1 MTPEQEKQRTEL
13 AKNILD
19 NPVFQDAIKQIKQE
33 LYGEFL
39 NSPARDSEGREKIYL
54 MGKMFDLL
62 LVNIKSVMETGKL
75 NKKQQ
80 EFYVR

>member
-1 MTPEQEKQRTEL
+1 MTPEQEKQRSEL
-13 AKNILD
+13 AKNILE

-62 LVNIKSVMETGKL
+62 LVHLRSVMETGKL
-75 NKKQQ
+75 NKLKK
-80 EFYVR
+80 

>member
-13 AKNILD
+13 AKNILE

-62 LVNIKSVMETGKL
+62 LVNIKSVMEAGKL
-75 NKKQQ
+75 NKKQ
-80 EFYVR
+80 

>member
-1 MTPEQEKQRTEL
+1 LTPEQEKQRTEL
-13 AKNILD
+13 AKNVLD
-19 NPVFQDAIKQIKQE
+19 NPVFQDSITKIKQE

-54 MGKMFDLL
+54 MGKMLDLL

-75 NKKQQ
+75 NKKQ
-80 EFYVR
+80 

>member
-1 MTPEQEKQRTEL
+1 MTPEEEQRRSEL
-13 AKNILD
+13 AKNILE
-19 NPVFQDAIKQIKQE
+19 NPVFQDASTKIRQE

-75 NKKQQ
+75 NKKS
-80 EFYVR
+80 

>member
-13 AKNILD
+13 AKNVLD
-19 NPVFQDAIKQIKQE
+19 NPVYQDSITKIKQE

-75 NKKQQ
+75 NKKQ
-80 EFYVR
+80 

>member
-1 MTPEQEKQRTEL
+1 MTPEQEKQRTQL
-13 AKNILD
+13 AKNVLD

-75 NKKQQ
+75 NKKQ
-80 EFYVR
+80 

>member
-1 MTPEQEKQRTEL
+1 MTPEEEQRRSEL
-13 AKNILD
+13 AKNILE
-19 NPVFQDAIKQIKQE
+19 NPVFKDASTKIRQE

-75 NKKQQ
+75 NKK
-80 EFYVR
+80 

>member
-1 MTPEQEKQRTEL
+1 MTPDQERQRTEL
-13 AKNILD
+13 AKNVLD

-75 NKKQQ
+75 NKK
-80 EFYVR
+80 

>member
-1 MTPEQEKQRTEL
+1 MNPEQEKQRTEL
-13 AKNILD
+13 AKNVLD
-19 NPVFQDAIKQIKQE
+19 NPVFQDSITKIKQE

-75 NKKQQ
+75 NKKQ
-80 EFYVR
+80 

>member
-13 AKNILD
+13 AKNVLD
-19 NPVFQDAIKQIKQE
+19 NPVFQDSITKIKQE

-54 MGKMFDLL
+54 MGKMLDLL

-75 NKKQQ
+75 NKKQ
-80 EFYVR
+80 

>member
-13 AKNILD
+13 AKSILD

-54 MGKMFDLL
+54 KGKMFDLL

-75 NKKQQ
+75 NKKQ
-80 EFYVR
+80 

>member
-13 AKNILD
+13 AKNVLD

-54 MGKMFDLL
+54 MGKMLDLL

-75 NKKQQ
+75 NKKQ
-80 EFYVR
+80 